1 MIVEICANSFESA
14 IAAQNGGANRIE
26 LCTQLAVGG
35 LTPTHQLIKKV
46 MPELSIPVHVLVRP
60 RKGNFC
66 YSKEELNIMKN
77 DIEFCKSIGC
87 SGVVS
92 GILKSDL
99 TIDLIAT
106 KQLIEVANGIDFTF
120 HRAFDCVKD
129 PLKSLKH
136 LIDLKVKRVLSSELK
151 PNAIIGTSSLRREF
165 QIKKI
170 RNDINC
176 KLIRGNVDTRI
187 KKLNDGLYDAII
199 LSYAGIKS
207 LSIED
212 KIAEIFSTQEI
223 IPSAG
228 QGIISLQCRN
238 DDKNIISILDSAN
251 DQKTYLRAHAERN
264 VLKVLEGDCETA
276 VGVHSVIEGDEIILE
291 AELFSLDGKQRFY
304 EKKSS
309 KIENSKSLGEEVG
322 KILKVKSNNSY
333 KK

>member
-1 MIVEICANSFESA
+1 MNKKIVIGSRGSKLALIYAQTAKNKIVQNTDLNDEDIIIKEITTKGDQVQDKRLSE
-14 IAAQNGGANRIE
+14 
-26 LCTQLAVGG
+26 VGG
-35 LTPTHQLIKKV
+35 KGLFSTNIENELQDKKIDIAVHALKDMPANETNGLRTNTFLERNDPREILITKDKK
-46 MPELSIPVHVLVRP
+46 
-60 RKGNFC
+60 K
-66 YSKEELNIMKN
+66 
-77 DIEFCKSIGC
+77 
-87 SGVVS
+87 
-92 GILKSDL
+92 LKDL
-99 TIDLIAT
+99 
-106 KQLIEVANGIDFTF
+106 Q
-120 HRAFDCVKD
+120 
-129 PLKSLKH
+129 
-136 LIDLKVKRVLSSELK
+136 SE
-151 PNAIIGTSSLRREF
+151 AIIGTSSYRREF

-170 RNDINC
+170 RSDLNC

-212 KIAEIFSTQEI
+212 KITEIFSPQEI

-238 DDKNIISILDSAN
+238 DDKDIISILDSIN
-251 DQKTYLRAHAERN
+251 DQKTYLRALAERN

-276 VGVHSVIEGDEIILE
+276 VGAHSIIEGDKIVLE

-309 KIENSKSLGEEVG
+309 KIENAKSLGEEVG

>member
-1 MIVEICANSFESA
+1 MNKKIVIGSRGSKLALIYAQTAKNKIIQNTDLNDEDIIIKEITTKGDQVQDKRLSE
-14 IAAQNGGANRIE
+14 
-26 LCTQLAVGG
+26 VGG
-35 LTPTHQLIKKV
+35 KGLFSTSIENELQDKKIDIAVHALKDMPAIETDGLRTNTFLERNDPREILITKDKKKLKDLH
-46 MPELSIPVHVLVRP
+46 PE
-60 RKGNFC
+60 
-66 YSKEELNIMKN
+66 
-77 DIEFCKSIGC
+77 
-87 SGVVS
+87 
-92 GILKSDL
+92 
-99 TIDLIAT
+99 
-106 KQLIEVANGIDFTF
+106 
-120 HRAFDCVKD
+120 
-129 PLKSLKH
+129 
-136 LIDLKVKRVLSSELK
+136 
-151 PNAIIGTSSLRREF
+151 AIIGTSSYRREF
-165 QIKKI
+165 QIKQI
-170 RNDINC
+170 RSDLNC

-212 KIAEIFSTQEI
+212 KITEIFSTQEI

-238 DDKNIISILDSAN
+238 DDEDIISVLDSIN

-276 VGVHSVIEGDEIILE
+276 VGAHSVIEGDEIILE

-309 KIENSKSLGEEVG
+309 KIENAKSLGEEVG